1 MTATYADY
9 RFIDTKPGAQVVNA
23 VIALTMLASPVVL
36 FEPSPYEG
44 MVLALGMV
52 AFGFGLPIQRGIK
65 TLLVLLMVWATGGL
79 FAMLPVFNDPIAV
92 KYYGISIYMMM
103 STVLFTCLFAED
115 TIGRV
120 ATLANAY
127 IVAAIAASLIA
138 IAAYFGKIPGADA
151 LMQGGRAKGTF
162 KDANVFAPYL
172 IFPILVLIQRV
183 FARGVRVSY
192 VLALPVLL
200 FALFIAFSRGA
211 WGNFVL
217 SVIVMLGL
225 MLFVSR
231 PGRFRRRMLMMAGAG
246 VAALVLLFAASLAIP
261 SVHKMFTVRA
271 ELVQSYDA
279 GGADSRFG
287 RQHEAVGVALENPN
301 GLGPKQFA
309 RIYVEDIHNVYLTAL
324 ISYGWLGGLAYIG
337 VVLITLWRGIKAL
350 LTASPWRT
358 YLVAAYAAFVGVV
371 AEGFIIDTDHWRH
384 FYLLIGL
391 IWGLAIATSNYRR
404 QIPLQ
409 ALEPI
414 EWSGKPTAA
423 DAAG

>member
-1 MTATYADY
+1 MSATYADY
-9 RFIDTKPGAQVVNA
+9 RFIDTKPGAQIVNA

-44 MVLALGMV
+44 MVLALAMV

-65 TLLVLLMVWATGGL
+65 TLLVLLMVWAIGGL
-79 FAMLPVFNDPIAV
+79 FALLPVFNDGIAV
-92 KYYGISIYMMM
+92 KYYGISIYLMM

-127 IVAAIAASLIA
+127 IIAAIAASLVA
-138 IAAYFGKIPGADA
+138 IAAYFGMIPGADA

-172 IFPILVLIQRV
+172 VFPILVLIQRL
-183 FARGVRVSY
+183 FIRGIRVSY
-192 VLALPVLL
+192 VLAMPVLL

-217 SVIVMLGL
+217 SVIVMVGL
-225 MLFVSR
+225 MVFVSR
-231 PGRFRRRMLMMAGAG
+231 PGRFRRRMVAVAGAG
-246 VAALVLLFAASLAIP
+246 IAVSVMLFAASLAIP
-261 SVHKMFTVRA
+261 SVHQMFEIRA

-279 GGADSRFG
+279 GSVDSRFG
-287 RQHEAVGVALENPN
+287 RQQEAVGIALENPN

-309 RIYVEDIHNVYLTAL
+309 RRYVEDIHNVYLTAL
-324 ISYGWLGGLAYIG
+324 ISYGWLGGLAYIAI
-337 VVLITLWRGIKAL
+337 VLVTLAKGMRAL
-350 LTASPWRT
+350 LTASPWRS
-358 YLVAAYAAFVGVV
+358 YLVAAYAAFVGVA
-371 AEGFIIDTDHWRH
+371 AEGMIIDTDHWRH
-384 FYLLIGL
+384 FFLLIGL

-409 ALEPI
+409 ALEPTELI
-414 EWSGKPTAA
+414 GPQAHP
-423 DAAG
+423 AG